1 MNRVVVALI
10 AFTAVSAPALA
21 QNETSRPMM
30 GASGVR
36 SPSEEGP
43 TFGASSSNDIL
54 RHRSPIGTPCLTV
67 AGFPRP
73 HVVNPNVYDHVIS
86 AKNSCAQRI
95 TIQICYYKSLDCM
108 PLEVPGGE
116 RKEAVLGTLPGAKE
130 FRFEFKEKF

>member
-1 MNRVVVALI
+1 MTRVVVALI

-21 QNETSRPMM
+21 QNETSRPMV

-73 HVVNPNVYDHVIS
+73 HVVNPNVYDHVITRKKQLCS
-86 AKNSCAQRI
+86 ANND
-95 TIQICYYKSLDCM
+95 TDLLLQI
-108 PLEVPGGE
+108 P
-116 RKEAVLGTLPGAKE
+116 
-130 FRFEFKEKF
+130 